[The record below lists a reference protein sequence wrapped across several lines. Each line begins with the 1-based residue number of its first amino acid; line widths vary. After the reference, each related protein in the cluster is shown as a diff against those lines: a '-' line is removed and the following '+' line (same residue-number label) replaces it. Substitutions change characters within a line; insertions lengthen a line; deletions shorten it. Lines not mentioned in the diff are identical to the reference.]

1 MFFFL
6 LPADPFFVI
15 SRSTKLSQ
23 RREFRSEQGGNM
35 LLSNPSRRRGERG
48 NNHGEKIFGRDILPG
63 PFDFCYSGCLSNL
76 AVPRFPMP
84 SSWIRAMQI
93 FKSAKLPDLCT
104 QCSKDWTKAELYLMF
119 EGKFHASD
127 FLSSKMVCKRRFI
140 SALG

>member
-1 MFFFL
+1 M
-6 LPADPFFVI
+6 I
-15 SRSTKLSQ
+15 
-23 RREFRSEQGGNM
+23 
-35 LLSNPSRRRGERG
+35 LSNPSRGGGGGGGGGNNRGE
-48 NNHGEKIFGRDILPG
+48 KVFGRGILPG
-63 PFDFCYSGCLSNL
+63 PSDFCYSECPSDL

-84 SSWIRAMQI
+84 SAWIRAMQI

-119 EGKFHASD
+119 EGKFHGSD